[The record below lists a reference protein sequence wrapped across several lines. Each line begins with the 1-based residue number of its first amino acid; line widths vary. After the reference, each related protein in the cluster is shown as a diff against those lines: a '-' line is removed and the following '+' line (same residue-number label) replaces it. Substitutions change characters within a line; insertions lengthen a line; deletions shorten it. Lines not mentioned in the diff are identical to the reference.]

1 MGEVSVAEAK
11 AKLSELLERA
21 NSGEVVTIS
30 RRGKPVARLV
40 RADTQRKP
48 IDAAELGRLTAKMP
62 PASGSAAELVRRMR
76 DEDRY

>member
-1 MGEVSVAEAK
+1 MGEVSVADAK
-11 AKLSELLERA
+11 ARLSELLERA

-40 RADTQRKP
+40 RAETEPKP

-62 PASGSAAELVRRMR
+62 PASGSAADLVRRMR